1 MHIEHK
7 QELDVVQGD
16 TSLENQLLL
25 DDLAGSDIDAEGE
38 DDDDEINTLGE
49 TPAAINTLESK
60 IQDEGDDED
69 MEDDDDEP
77 AVESSSSMKS
87 DGDEDDD
94 SEEITESDAENE
106 WEGETDAAEEVDAG
120 NTDPN
125 KCM

>member
-7 QELDVVQGD
+7 QELDVIQGD

-38 DDDDEINTLGE
+38 DDDEINTPGE
-49 TPAAINTLESK
+49 TPAAINTLERK
-60 IQDEGDDED
+60 NDDEED
-69 MEDDDDEP
+69 EEDVEDDDDDEA
-77 AVESSSSMKS
+77 AVESMSSMKS

-94 SEEITESDAENE
+94 SEESSESDAENE

-120 NTDPN
+120 DSDPN